1 MPNAFI
7 AILLMTLSVV
17 VSKVSLEMEKRVQEN
32 LVGLISVE
40 FTSFFYLFADTK
52 MLLNYFR
59 FIFRQY
65 TLLGMRRRG
74 L

>member
-40 FTSFFYLFADTK
+40 FTSFFDLFI
-52 MLLNYFR
+52 R
-59 FIFRQY
+59 
-65 TLLGMRRRG
+65 
-74 L
+74 